1 MGLPAFCLW
10 KNFSRRMSLL
20 REEHAE
26 TKEIVKGDQIILW
39 SLSIIKDLGKNPLA
53 NAGDKT
59 DVGMTPGSGRYP
71 GGGHGNPLQYS
82 CQEKPMD
89 RGSWRAV
96 VHRAAKSQTRLK

>member
-10 KNFSRRMSLL
+10 KNFSRRISLL

-89 RGSWRAV
+89 RGFWRAV